1 MNLNLVDY
9 VIILIVLFYAVE
21 GFGLGFIA
29 ALLDLVSFMV
39 SFAAGLSLYSYFGK
53 FLFTTFNI
61 PSGFANAGGFFIAA
75 FLLEIISSSVLRS
88 LFRGVSVKKLSPRLD
103 GILGSILSALSGI
116 LLITFIL
123 TMALTL
129 PLSSFI
135 KHNVSESRI
144 AKVLT
149 SNTQGLAKSING
161 VFGQAVNETLTFMT
175 VEPKSNESLSLN
187 FQTNNFTIDQ
197 GAEAEMLADVNKERT
212 SRGIRPLVLGSD
224 RLIGV
229 ARDHCEDMFRRGY
242 FSHYTPEGLSP
253 FDRMQNA
260 GITFNFAGENL
271 ALAPNEQLA
280 MQGLMQSPGHRENIL
295 SPNFGRVGIGAID
308 GGAYGEMF
316 CQEFTD

>member
-1 MNLNLVDY
+1 MNLNFIDY
-9 VIILIVLFYAVE
+9 VIIAIVLFYAFS
-21 GFGLGFIA
+21 GFGLGLTA
-29 ALLDLVSFMV
+29 ALLDLVSFIV
-39 SFAAGLSLYSYFGK
+39 SFAAGLLLYSYFGK
-53 FLFTTFNI
+53 FLFTTLNI

-75 FLLEIISSSVLRS
+75 FILEVATASVLRS
-88 LFRGVSVKKLSPRLD
+88 LFKGVSLKGLPNNLD
-103 GILGSILSALSGI
+103 GILGGILSGFSGV
-116 LLITFIL
+116 LLTTFIL

-129 PLSSFI
+129 PLSAFI
-135 KHNVSESRI
+135 KHNVSDSKI

-149 SNTQGLAKSING
+149 ANTQGLAKSISG
-161 VFGQAVNETLTFMT
+161 VFGGAVNETLTFMT

-187 FQTNNFTIDQ
+187 FQTSNFTIDTQ
-197 GAEAEMLADVNKERT
+197 GEAEMLADVNKERA
-212 SRGIRPLVLGSD
+212 SAGVRPLAQGSEK
-224 RLIGV
+224 LVGV
-229 ARDHCEDMFRRGY
+229 AREHCEDMFRRGY

-271 ALAPNEQLA
+271 ALAPNTSLT

-295 SPNFGRVGIGAID
+295 SPNFGRVGIGVID